1 MTYELACKDYGY
13 DCDFVAKGEDSEY
26 VMREFGKHMD
36 DVHGLWYSD
45 ESLKQIFQK

>member
-1 MTYELACKDYGY
+1 M
-13 DCDFVAKGEDSEY
+13 GEDSEY

-45 ESLKQIFQK
+45 ESLKQIFQNKYNKK